1 MDERS
6 SVLIYDGDCPYC
18 SVASAALR
26 RLDDV
31 GAVPWSD
38 EAAQTFLR
46 AQFDATPFAMV
57 LVEPETGTVRGG
69 RSAAERLCDR
79 AGTPELVG
87 ALVGDNY
94 DRIASTVG
102 ALSGRD
108 REPADLHGA
117 YELRD
122 AARETYRELI
132 ATAER
137 ESIG

>member
-1 MDERS
+1 MDDRS

-31 GAVPWSD
+31 GAVSWGD

-57 LVEPETGTVRGG
+57 LVEPDRDTVRGG
-69 RSAAERLCDR
+69 RSAAQRLCDR

-94 DRIASTVG
+94 DRIASAVG
-102 ALSGRD
+102 TLSGRD
-108 REPADLHGA
+108 REPADLHGE

-122 AARETYRELI
+122 AASECYGDLL
-132 ATAER
+132 AAAGR
-137 ESIG
+137 ESLA

>member
-1 MDERS
+1 VSDRS

-31 GAVPWSD
+31 RAVSWD
-38 EAAQTFLR
+38 DDAAQAFLR

-57 LVEPETGTVRGG
+57 LVEPDTGTVHGG
-69 RSAAERLCDR
+69 RAAAERLCDR

-94 DRIASTVG
+94 DRIASAVG
-102 ALSGRD
+102 ALSGRE
-108 REPADLHGA
+108 REPADLHGT
-117 YELRD
+117 YRLRE
-122 AARETYRELI
+122 AARDCYEDLF
-132 ATAER
+132 AAAQR
-137 ESIG
+137 ESGR